1 LDKPGNGGILSQG
14 ERRRMNRRHRLSR
27 WLARLVVGAVF
38 FFNVTC
44 ALSFVAWPD
53 RYAPAFEISN
63 VPGQVLV
70 RGIGILFLMW
80 NATYPPVLARPD
92 RNRILFA
99 VILVQQAIGLAG
111 ETWMWAT
118 LPPSHAALWATG
130 LRFIAF
136 DGAGLVGMGLAFWLL
151 GHRGGF
157 TPPQRP
163 CVSSLSSRDGS

>member
-1 LDKPGNGGILSQG
+1 
-14 ERRRMNRRHRLSR
+14 MNRRHRLSL

-38 FFNVTC
+38 LLNVTC

-53 RYAPAFEISN
+53 RHAPAFEVSG

-70 RGIGILFLMW
+70 RGMGILFLMW
-80 NATYPPVLARPD
+80 NATYPPVLARPG
-92 RNRILFA
+92 RNRTLSV
-99 VILVQQAIGLAG
+99 VILVQQTIGLAG

-118 LPPSHAALWATG
+118 LPPGHAALRATG

-151 GHRGGF
+151 GHG
-157 TPPQRP
+157 
-163 CVSSLSSRDGS
+163 